1 MDNQIDEVK
10 YQIFETNQTEV
21 NENVLP
27 FEYKNGIDEAF
38 NTDEIDDLGF
48 NAKFLRS

>member
-38 NTDEIDDLGF
+38 NTDEKLTISVLMLNF
-48 NAKFLRS
+48 